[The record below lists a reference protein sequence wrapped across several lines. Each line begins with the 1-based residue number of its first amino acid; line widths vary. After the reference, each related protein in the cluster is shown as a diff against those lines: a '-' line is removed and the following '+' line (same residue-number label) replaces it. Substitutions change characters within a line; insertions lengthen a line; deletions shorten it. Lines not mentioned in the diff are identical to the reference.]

1 MLIAFAISF
10 NHEFIIAKR
19 VDHLTTI
26 VVRQLVV
33 AKSKRVVLHFWFSKY
48 DIVALHLIFDRRHL
62 HRIIAIHTRLGSHI
76 VAMLEHLATTNHS
89 IHEHIHECSLSEVDT
104 THCRSNMREVSIK
117 ALAFCAHIHQ
127 QFSIEQIDIIFGSET
142 MLSHH
147 CAITTA
153 TSDAKFARSTTLFV
167 PLKIHSIRVG
177 NIVGSYFIHSFGMR
191 RHKRHPRQQCEN
203 IVASRV
209 IASVV
214 RQAHQATALTIN
226 RIYTKIY
233 SH

>member
-1 MLIAFAISF
+1 MLITFAISF

-19 VDHLTTI
+19 IDYLTTI
-26 VVRQLVV
+26 VVRQLVI
-33 AKSKRVVLHFWFSKY
+33 ANSKRVVLHFWFSKY

-62 HRIIAIHTRLGSHI
+62 HRIIAIHTRLSSQI

-104 THCRSNMREVSIK
+104 THSRSIVREVSIK
-117 ALAFCAHIHQ
+117 TLAFCAHIHQ

-147 CAITTA
+147 CAITIA
-153 TSDAKFARSTTLFV
+153 TSDAKFARSATLFV

-191 RHKRHPRQQCEN
+191 RHKRHPRQKRKD
-203 IVASRV
+203 ITASRV

-214 RQAHQATALTIN
+214 RQTHQTTTHAIDRVNT
-226 RIYTKIY
+226 
-233 SH
+233 